1 MIAID
6 QDKLDGLREL
16 IKLLLALTRAER
28 PRAVYPYPPYMPPP
42 QPAPPVPPPPGSS
55 EGGMSL
61 VRAAEIVERGSA
73 HALQAIRNGTE
84 EARKA
89 LMQLAEQR
97 DVEQQAVEQV
107 IEAVASLKTLQHRHK
122 HQGENVAQE
131 TPPTSPH
138 AHAAGPHDAQT
149 AGTRRKR

>member
-28 PRAVYPYPPYMPPP
+28 PRAVYPYPPPMQPP
-42 QPAPPVPPPPGSS
+42 QPTAPLPPQSGSS

-61 VRAAEIVERGSA
+61 VRAAEVIERGSA
-73 HALQAIRNGTE
+73 HALEAIRNGTT

-107 IEAVASLKTLQHRHK
+107 IASVSSLKALQHRHK
-122 HQGENVAQE
+122 HQGEDATQESQQASPQVHAQPAE
-131 TPPTSPH
+131 QAQPTG
-138 AHAAGPHDAQT
+138 A
-149 AGTRRKR
+149 RRKR

>member
-6 QDKLDGLREL
+6 QNKLDGLREL

-42 QPAPPVPPPPGSS
+42 QPAPPVPQPPGSS

-89 LMQLAEQR
+89 LLQLAEQR

-122 HQGENVAQE
+122 HQGESGAQE
-131 TPPTSPH
+131 ASPQ
-138 AHAAGPHDAQT
+138 AQAAPASPHDAK
-149 AGTRRKR
+149 AASTRRKR

>member
-42 QPAPPVPPPPGSS
+42 QPAPPVPSPPGSS

-122 HQGENVAQE
+122 HQGESGAQE
-131 TPPTSPH
+131 ASQHTQAAAESPH
-138 AHAAGPHDAQT
+138 AAQAAS
-149 AGTRRKR
+149 TRRKR